1 VLTIRRVDRR
11 HTPAPPLAAMWSKD
25 STAMRIWAGFPFPS
39 SRAPQPP
46 AAPTAPPAALKR
58 ESAHQARRR
67 AKPIGAEMIALS
79 VTIPSAF
86 EEIDWMVRNIEHAAL
101 IVAGFLALACVACEW
116 RA

>member
-1 VLTIRRVDRR
+1 MTSVRHLWERYSHWRPKFRARREKSW
-11 HTPAPPLAAMWSKD
+11 P
-25 STAMRIWAGFPFPS
+25 GFVFFNSS

-67 AKPIGAEMIALS
+67 AKPIGADMIALS

-101 IVAGFLALACVACEW
+101 IVAGLLALACVACEW

>member
-1 VLTIRRVDRR
+1 MRCIPLPRPITCRERR
-11 HTPAPPLAAMWSKD
+11 HA
-25 STAMRIWAGFPFPS
+25 
-39 SRAPQPP
+39 
-46 AAPTAPPAALKR
+46 
-58 ESAHQARRR
+58 ERR

-101 IVAGFLALACVACEW
+101 IVAGLLALACVACEW

>member
-1 VLTIRRVDRR
+1 MQIAIVARFVSPPGEIRWRASSFARRPWLTIALHLPCDGR
-11 HTPAPPLAAMWSKD
+11 L
-25 STAMRIWAGFPFPS
+25 
-39 SRAPQPP
+39 RA
-46 AAPTAPPAALKR
+46 
-58 ESAHQARRR
+58 ESANLPGSR

-101 IVAGFLALACVACEW
+101 IVAGLLALACVACEW